1 MSSGKEVLAPP
12 SHRAVGTIWSV
23 DMAGTD
29 QRMGR
34 WARRGVRSVLAG
46 MAAVG
51 LAFTNVPLL
60 AVSVVALALTPV
72 PFLGLALVPWT
83 MTLVRMRADLER
95 RLASRTGVL
104 VTRPYHPAPERA
116 VAGGWQRFRW
126 TVTDPATW
134 RDLAWLVP
142 GSIVGCA
149 LGAIGVLVPLYGLAG
164 LTLTPLWIWI
174 GTGWYGYGASWSIDS
189 FSDGLLCVPQG
200 AVILAAGLWV
210 APWLRRVDAHFAR
223 LFLAPT
229 RAAELR
235 LRVTQLTVTRADTV
249 DAQAAEL
256 RRIERDLH
264 DGVQARLVSLSMVIG
279 LVDEIVDRNPA
290 EAHKLLA
297 EARESTGAA
306 LVELRHLVR
315 GIHPPVLAERGL
327 GGAGRALALSLPVP
341 VTVDIDLPGRPDTP
355 VESAAYFA
363 VAETLTN
370 MIRHSSAHTGSV
382 SLHHAEG
389 VLTMVVTDDGIG
401 GADPVT
407 GTGLRGIE
415 RRLAAFD
422 GTMALSSPRGG
433 PTVVTMEVPCAL
445 SSPRTMPSSVTG

>member
-1 MSSGKEVLAPP
+1 
-12 SHRAVGTIWSV
+12 
-23 DMAGTD
+23 MAGTGE
-29 QRMGR
+29 RMGR
-34 WARRGVRSVLAG
+34 WAQRGVRSVLAG
-46 MAAVG
+46 MAAIG

-60 AVSVVALALTPV
+60 AVSVVALALAPV

-83 MTLVRMRADLER
+83 MTLVRMRANLER

-104 VTRPYHPAPERA
+104 VTRPYHPPPQRA
-116 VAGGWQRFRW
+116 IPGGWQRFRW

-142 GSIVGCA
+142 GAIVGCA
-149 LGAIGVLVPLYGLAG
+149 LGVIGVLLPLYGLVG
-164 LTLTPLWIWI
+164 LTLTPLWIWL
-174 GTGWYGYGASWSIDS
+174 GTGWYGYGASWSVDS

-210 APWLRRVDAHFAR
+210 APWLRSVDAHFAR

-279 LVDEIVDRNPA
+279 LADELVDRNPA
-290 EAHKLLA
+290 EARKLLG
-297 EARESTGAA
+297 EARESSGAA

-327 GGAGRALALSLPVP
+327 GGAVGALALSLPVP
-341 VTVDIDLPGRPDTP
+341 ITVDMDLPGRPDAP

-370 MIRHSSAHTGSV
+370 MIRHSRAHTGSV
-382 SLHHAEG
+382 CLRHADG
-389 VLTMVVTDDGIG
+389 VLTMVVTDDGVG
-401 GADPVT
+401 GADAAA

-422 GTMALSSPRGG
+422 GTMALSSPPGG

-445 SSPRTMPSSVTG
+445 SSPRTMPSSVTD

>member
-1 MSSGKEVLAPP
+1 
-12 SHRAVGTIWSV
+12 
-23 DMAGTD
+23 
-29 QRMGR
+29 
-34 WARRGVRSVLAG
+34 VRSVLAG
-46 MAAVG
+46 LAACG
-51 LAFTNVPLL
+51 LAFTNLPLL
-60 AVSVVALALTPV
+60 VVSVIVLALTPV

-83 MTLVRMRADLER
+83 MRLVRMRADLER

-104 VTRPYHPAPERA
+104 VSRPYHPEPERA
-116 VAGGWQRFRW
+116 VPGGWQRFRW

-142 GSIVGCA
+142 GAVVGCG

-164 LTLTPLWIWI
+164 LALAPLWIWM
-174 GTGWYGYGASWSIDS
+174 GTGWYGYGAIWAVDSI
-189 FSDGLLCVPQG
+189 GVALLCVPQG
-200 AVILAAGLWV
+200 AVFLLGGLAA
-210 APWLRRVDAHFAR
+210 APWLRRVDAYFAR

-229 RAAELR
+229 RNAELR
-235 LRVTQLTVTRADTV
+235 LRVTQLTTTRADTV

-279 LVDEIVDRNPA
+279 LADQLLDRNPA
-290 EAHKLLA
+290 GARKLLA
-297 EARESTGAA
+297 EARESSGAA

-327 GGAGRALALSLPVP
+327 AGAVRALALSLPV
-341 VTVDIDLPGRPDTP
+341 DIAVEVDLPGRPDTP

-370 MIRHSSAHTGSV
+370 LVRHSRAHTGSV
-382 SLHHAEG
+382 SLRHADG
-389 VLTMVVTDDGIG
+389 VLTIVVTDDGAG
-401 GADPVT
+401 GADPA
-407 GTGLRGIE
+407 GGSGLRGIE

-422 GTMALSSPRGG
+422 GTMALSSPPSG
-433 PTVVTMEVPCAL
+433 PTVITMELPCAL
-445 SSPRTMPSSVTG
+445 SSPRTMPSSVTD

>member
-1 MSSGKEVLAPP
+1 
-12 SHRAVGTIWSV
+12 
-23 DMAGTD
+23 
-29 QRMGR
+29 MGR
-34 WARRGVRSVLAG
+34 WVRRGVRSVLAG

-51 LAFTNVPLL
+51 LAFTNIPLL

-104 VTRPYHPAPERA
+104 VTRPYHPPPERA

-142 GSIVGCA
+142 GAIVGFT
-149 LGAIGVLVPLYGLAG
+149 LGTICVVVPLYGLAG
-164 LTLTPLWIWI
+164 LTLTPLWIWL
-174 GTGWYGYGASWSIDS
+174 GTGWYGYGAIWSIDT
-189 FSDGLLCVPQG
+189 FSDGLLCLPQG
-200 AVILAAGLWV
+200 VVILVAGLW
-210 APWLRRVDAHFAR
+210 AGPWLRRVDASFAR

-235 LRVTQLTVTRADTV
+235 LRVTELTVTRADTV
-249 DAQAAEL
+249 NAQAAEL

-264 DGVQARLVSLSMVIG
+264 DGVQARLVSLGMMIG
-279 LVDEIVDRNPA
+279 LADELIDRNPVA
-290 EAHKLLA
+290 ARELLA
-297 EARESTGAA
+297 EARESSGAA

-327 GGAGRALALSLPVP
+327 GGAVRALALSLPVP
-341 VTVDIDLPGRPDTP
+341 ITVDTDLPGRPDTP

-370 MIRHSSAHTGSV
+370 MIRHSRAHTGSV
-382 SLHHAEG
+382 SLRHEDGA
-389 VLTMVVTDDGIG
+389 LTMVVTDDGTG
-401 GADPVT
+401 GADPAA

-422 GTMALSSPRGG
+422 GTMVLSSPPGG
-433 PTVVTMEVPCAL
+433 PTVITMELPCAL
-445 SSPRTMPSSVTG
+445 SSPRTMPSSVTD

>member
-1 MSSGKEVLAPP
+1 MRGSGARL
-12 SHRAVGTIWSV
+12 
-23 DMAGTD
+23 
-29 QRMGR
+29 GR
-34 WARRGVRSVLAG
+34 WVGCGVRGVLSG
-46 MAAVG
+46 MAALG
-51 LAFTNVPLL
+51 LAFTNLPLL
-60 AVSVVALALTPV
+60 AVSVVALALAPV

-83 MTLVRMRADLER
+83 MTLVRMRTDLER
-95 RLASRTGVL
+95 RRASRTGVL
-104 VTRPYHPAPERA
+104 VARPYHPPPEHA

-134 RDLAWLVP
+134 RDLAWLLP
-142 GSIVGCA
+142 GAVAGFM
-149 LGAIGVLVPLYGLAG
+149 LGAIGVLVTLYGLAG
-164 LTLTPLWIWI
+164 LTLMPLWIWLA
-174 GTGWYGYGASWSIDS
+174 TGWYGYGASWSIDTVPAA
-189 FSDGLLCVPQG
+189 LLCLPQG
-200 AVILAAGLWV
+200 AVILTVGLWA
-210 APWLRRVDAHFAR
+210 APRLRRVDAKFAK

-279 LVDEIVDRNPA
+279 LADRLIDRNPA
-290 EAHKLLA
+290 AAHKLLV
-297 EARESTGAA
+297 EARESSGAA

-327 GGAGRALALSLPVP
+327 GGAVRALALSLPVRI
-341 VTVDIDLPGRPDTP
+341 TVDVDLSGRPDTP

-363 VAETLTN
+363 VAEALTN
-370 MIRHSSAHTGSV
+370 MIRHSRARTGSV
-382 SLHHAEG
+382 SIRHADG
-389 VLTMVVTDDGIG
+389 ALTMVVADDGTG
-401 GADPVT
+401 GADPAA

-422 GTMALSSPRGG
+422 GTIALSSPPGG
-433 PTVVTMEVPCAL
+433 PTVITMEVPCVL
-445 SSPRTMPSSVTG
+445 SSPRTMPSSGTD

>member
-1 MSSGKEVLAPP
+1 MGVIGAGAP
-12 SHRAVGTIWSV
+12 T
-23 DMAGTD
+23 
-29 QRMGR
+29 GR
-34 WARRGVRSVLAG
+34 WAGRGIRSVLG
-46 MAAVG
+46 GLAALG
-51 LAFTNVPLL
+51 LAFTNLPLL
-60 AVSVVALALTPV
+60 AVSVLVLAMTPV

-83 MTLVRMRADLER
+83 MRLVRMRADLER
-95 RLASRTGVL
+95 RRASRTGVL
-104 VTRPYHPAPERA
+104 VTRPYHPEPERA

-134 RDLAWLVP
+134 RDLAWLGP
-142 GSIVGCA
+142 GALVGSGLA
-149 LGAIGVLVPLYGLAG
+149 AVVVLIPLYGLAG
-164 LTLTPLWIWI
+164 VTLVPVWVWL
-174 GTGWYGYGASWSIDS
+174 GTGWYGYGAVWSVES
-189 FSDGLLCVPQG
+189 FGASLLCVPQG
-200 AVILAAGLWV
+200 AAILVAGLSA

-229 RAAELR
+229 KTAELR

-279 LVDEIVDRNPA
+279 LADEILDRNPA
-290 EAHKLLA
+290 GARRLLA
-297 EARESTGAA
+297 EAKESSGAA

-327 GGAGRALALSLPVP
+327 GGAVRALALGLPVDIS
-341 VTVDIDLPGRPDTP
+341 VDVDLPGRPDTP

-370 MIRHSSAHTGSV
+370 LIRHSRAHRGTV
-382 SLHHAEG
+382 SLRYAHG
-389 VLTMVVTDDGIG
+389 VLNIVVTDDGAG
-401 GADPVT
+401 GADPAA
-407 GTGLRGIE
+407 GSGLRGIE

-422 GTMALSSPRGG
+422 GTMTLSSPPAG
-433 PTVVTMEVPCAL
+433 PTVITMELPCVL
-445 SSPRTMPSSVTG
+445 SSPRTTLFSATD

>member
-1 MSSGKEVLAPP
+1 VDIAGALALT
-12 SHRAVGTIWSV
+12 G
-23 DMAGTD
+23 
-29 QRMGR
+29 
-34 WARRGVRSVLAG
+34 RRGVRDVLASL
-46 MAAVG
+46 AAIG
-51 LAFTNVPLL
+51 LAFTNLPLF
-60 AVSVVALALTPV
+60 VVALVGLALAWV

-83 MTLVRMRADLER
+83 MALVRMRADLER

-104 VTRPYHPAPERA
+104 VTRPYHPGPEGA
-116 VAGGWQRFRW
+116 VAGGWRRFRW

-142 GSIVGCA
+142 GSIVGCG
-149 LGAIGVLVPLYGLAG
+149 LGIIGVLVPLYGLVG
-164 LTLTPLWIWI
+164 LTLIPVWIWM
-174 GTGWYGYGASWSIDS
+174 GTGWYQYGAVWSVHS
-189 FSDGLLCVPQG
+189 LGGALLCLPQG
-200 AVILAAGLWV
+200 AAILAGGLWL
-210 APWLRRVDAHFAR
+210 APWLRRVDAYFAR

-264 DGVQARLVSLSMVIG
+264 DGVQARLVSLGMVIG
-279 LVDEIVDRNPA
+279 LADELIDRDPA
-290 EAHKLLA
+290 EARKLLA
-297 EARESTGAA
+297 EARKSSGEA

-327 GGAGRALALSLPVP
+327 GGAVRALALSLPMP
-341 VTVDIDLPGRPDTP
+341 ITVDVDLPGRPDTP

-363 VAETLTN
+363 IAETLTN
-370 MIRHSSAHTGSV
+370 MIRHSRAHAGSV
-382 SLHHAEG
+382 SLRHADG
-389 VLTMVVTDDGIG
+389 VLTMVVTDDGTG
-401 GADPVT
+401 GAYPAA

-422 GTMALSSPRGG
+422 GTMALSSPPGG
-433 PTVVTMEVPCAL
+433 PTVITMEVPCAL
-445 SSPRTMPSSVTG
+445 SSPRTMPSFGTD

>member
-1 MSSGKEVLAPP
+1 M
-12 SHRAVGTIWSV
+12 
-23 DMAGTD
+23 
-29 QRMGR
+29 
-34 WARRGVRSVLAG
+34 
-46 MAAVG
+46 G

-60 AVSVVALALTPV
+60 AVSVVTLALTPV

-83 MTLVRMRADLER
+83 MTLVRMRTDLER
-95 RLASRTGVL
+95 RRASRTGVL
-104 VTRPYHPAPERA
+104 VSRPYHPPPERA

-134 RDLAWLVP
+134 RDLAWLLP
-142 GSIVGCA
+142 GAVVGFA
-149 LGAIGVLVPLYGLAG
+149 LGTIGTLVPLYGLAG
-164 LTLTPLWIWI
+164 LTLTPLWIWL
-174 GTGWYGYGASWSIDS
+174 GTGWYGYGATWSIDTLPA
-189 FSDGLLCVPQG
+189 GLLCLPQG
-200 AVILAAGLWV
+200 AAILAAGLSV

-279 LVDEIVDRNPA
+279 LADALIDLNPA
-290 EAHKLLA
+290 QAHRLLA
-297 EARESTGAA
+297 EARESSGTA

-315 GIHPPVLAERGL
+315 GIYPPVLAERGL
-327 GGAGRALALSLPVP
+327 DGAVRALALSLPVP
-341 VTVDIDLPGRPDTP
+341 ITVEIDLPGRPDAP

-370 MIRHSSAHTGSV
+370 MIRHSRAHTGSV
-382 SLHHAEG
+382 SMRHAKG
-389 VLTMVVTDDGIG
+389 TLTMVVTDDGGG
-401 GADPVT
+401 GAEPAA
-407 GTGLRGIE
+407 GTGLRGIQ

-422 GTMALSSPRGG
+422 GTLTLSSPPGG
-433 PTVVTMEVPCAL
+433 PTVITMEVPCAL
-445 SSPRTMPSSVTG
+445 SSPRTIPSSVTD

>member
-1 MSSGKEVLAPP
+1 
-12 SHRAVGTIWSV
+12 
-23 DMAGTD
+23 MAG
-29 QRMGR
+29 M
-34 WARRGVRSVLAG
+34 
-46 MAAVG
+46 G
-51 LAFTNVPLL
+51 LAFTNIPLL

-83 MTLVRMRADLER
+83 MTLVRMRTNLER
-95 RLASRTGVL
+95 RRASRTGVL
-104 VTRPYHPAPERA
+104 VTRPYHPPPPRA
-116 VAGGWQRFRW
+116 GPGWQRFRW

-134 RDLAWLVP
+134 RDLAWLAP
-142 GSIVGCA
+142 GAIVGFT
-149 LGAIGVLVPLYGLAG
+149 LGTVSVLVPLYALAG
-164 LTLTPLWIWI
+164 LTLTPLWIWLA
-174 GTGWYGYGASWSIDS
+174 TGWYGYGVTWSIDTWPA
-189 FSDGLLCVPQG
+189 GLLCLPQG
-200 AVILAAGLWV
+200 AVILAAGLWA
-210 APWLRRVDAHFAR
+210 APWLRRVDAQFAR

-235 LRVTQLTVTRADTV
+235 LRVTQLTTTRADTV

-279 LVDEIVDRNPA
+279 LADQLIDPNPA

-297 EARESTGAA
+297 EAREASGAA

-327 GGAGRALALSLPVP
+327 GGALRALALSLPVP
-341 VTVDIDLPGRPDTP
+341 ITVDIDLPGRPDTP

-370 MIRHSSAHTGSV
+370 MIRHSRAHTGSV
-382 SLHHAEG
+382 TIRHADSA
-389 VLTMVVTDDGIG
+389 LTMVVTDDGTG
-401 GADPVT
+401 GANPAA

-422 GTMALSSPRGG
+422 GTIVVSSPPGG
-433 PTVVTMEVPCAL
+433 PTVITMELPCAL
-445 SSPRTMPSSVTG
+445 SSPRTMPSSGTD